1 LQLYLDR
8 NEREGGIRSEVIR
21 NGAIIFIF
29 HLGINTRNSAVRA
42 CSCKVEVDE
51 REQVFI

>member
-1 LQLYLDR
+1 LDR
-8 NEREGGIRSEVIR
+8 NAREGGVRNEAIR

-29 HLGINTRNSAVRA
+29 HLSMNNSAVRA
-42 CSCKVEVDE
+42 CSRKGEVDE